1 MLTAADP
8 PATCLATL
16 HGQDIVD
23 DGALVNDTAAC
34 PAAEQTQLP
43 NDENSYKSKKYQS
56 EKHDLKE
63 NHKHK
68 NKNQN
73 QYD

>member
-16 HGQDIVD
+16 HGQDIVE
-23 DGALVNDTAAC
+23 DGIQLNDTAAC
-34 PAAEQTQLP
+34 PTTEQTQLP

-63 NHKHK
+63 NQK
-68 NKNQN
+68 N
-73 QYD
+73 